1 MIQAL
6 KNKIND
12 PNVIRVYLTTLGLG
26 TAYGM
31 AISVI
36 AVFLDARGYKETAIG
51 SLAAWFAAGIMVT
64 AVASG
69 YLVGRFSAKVV
80 LVTALFTYATTVALF
95 PFAPS
100 YGAIA
105 ALRFFDG
112 AASVCVWVASET
124 ILLARAKRAIK
135 AFITSIYAMSIAVGY
150 GAGSG
155 IAYLAADVL
164 PNERIFLVAG
174 GLTIAT
180 AFFVLFKLDRSSD
193 THHEEAH
200 ESGSAHAG
208 QRATFGALVG
218 RIKASCFATFAYGY
232 FQSSVVLFLPLF
244 MVAEKGIEPKSTRL
258 ITLFFAVGMLL
269 ATNFAGRIG
278 DRHGHLLV
286 MRLLAIVGATMI
298 ASFVWLNGLPAM
310 ALAVF
315 VAGASLASISPL
327 SLALQGL
334 QTREYSRATG
344 IYNAFYAAGMLLG
357 PPISSQI
364 FHLHGGGPMLYHLAA
379 IWVAFVV
386 FAQVYRRDD
395 PAAAGN
401 AVTASAL
408 ATTDQV

>member
-1 MIQAL
+1 ML
-6 KNKIND
+6 KKIND
-12 PNVIRVYLTTLGLG
+12 PNVIRIYLATLGLG

-36 AVFLDARGYKETAIG
+36 AVFLTGRGYKETDIG

-64 AVASG
+64 AIASG
-69 YLVGRFSAKVV
+69 WLVGKFSAKVV

-124 ILLARAKRAIK
+124 ILLARAKRSIK
-135 AFITSIYAMSIAVGY
+135 AFVTSIYGMSIAVGY

-155 IAYLAADVL
+155 IAFLAAKVL
-164 PNERIFLVAG
+164 PSERVFLVAG
-174 GLTIAT
+174 GLSVLTGI
-180 AFFVLFKLDRSSD
+180 FVLLRLDRSSD
-193 THHEEAH
+193 AHREEPEEGGGVAPS
-200 ESGSAHAG
+200 E
-208 QRATFGALVG
+208 RAPIGTLIS

-244 MVAEKGIEPKSTRL
+244 MVAEKGIAKDRTRL
-258 ITLFFAVGMLL
+258 ITFFFAGGMLL
-269 ATNFAGRIG
+269 AINIAGRLG
-278 DRHGHLLV
+278 DRYGHLLV
-286 MRLLAIVGATMI
+286 MRLLAIVGTTMI
-298 ASFVWLNGLPAM
+298 ASFVWLNGFGAM
-310 ALAVF
+310 AGAVF

-334 QTREYSRATG
+334 VTREYHRATG
-344 IYNAFYAAGMLLG
+344 VYNAFYAAGMLLG

-379 IWVAFVV
+379 LWALFIV
-386 FAQVYRRDD
+386 FAQVFRRDD
-395 PAAAGN
+395 PAVAREGGTPT
-401 AVTASAL
+401 VVPVE
-408 ATTDQV
+408 D

>member
-1 MIQAL
+1 MLRAL
-6 KNKIND
+6 HQKISD
-12 PNVIRVYLTTLGLG
+12 ANVVRIYLTTLGLG

-36 AVFLDARGYKETAIG
+36 AVFLDQRGYKETQIG
-51 SLAAWFAAGIMVT
+51 TLAAWFAAGIMVT

-69 YLVGRFSAKVV
+69 QLVSRFGAKRV
-80 LVTALFTYATTVALF
+80 LVTALFTYAATVALF

-100 YGAIA
+100 YAAIA
-105 ALRFFDG
+105 GLRFFDG

-124 ILLARAKRAIK
+124 ILLARAQRSIK

-155 IAYLAADVL
+155 AAYLAADAL
-164 PNERIFLVAG
+164 PNERIFLVSGAITV
-174 GLTIAT
+174 LTALFV
-180 AFFVLFKLDRSSD
+180 AFRLDKTSD
-193 THHEEAH
+193 AHREEPDGQGA
-200 ESGSAHAG
+200 SAAPE
-208 QRATFGALVG
+208 RAPLGALIH
-218 RIKASCFATFAYGY
+218 RIKASCFATFCYGY

-244 MVAEKGIEPKSTRL
+244 MKNEKGIPADQTRL
-258 ITLFFAVGMLL
+258 ITFFFAGGMLL

-286 MRLLAIVGATMI
+286 MRLLAVVGTVMV

-310 ALAVF
+310 AVAVF

-364 FHLHGGGPMLYHLAA
+364 FYLRGGGPMLYHLAA
-379 IWVAFVV
+379 LWAAFVLFAHV
-386 FAQVYRRDD
+386 FRRDD
-395 PAAAGN
+395 PALGRRAIAATPLPAPG
-401 AVTASAL
+401 A
-408 ATTDQV
+408 D